1 MPNDEHDDLR
11 RLLGKAKQPEVSPF
25 FARNV
30 LRQIRLSE
38 QERPGVFSWFRRKT
52 LLAAAGGAAV
62 VLLSLASFQFAVR
75 SIPGRS
81 NTEMNLLLA
90 QQGIDLEAISN
101 LDELLAYEENNPWLD
116 DSTY

>member
-1 MPNDEHDDLR
+1 MINDEHDDLW
-11 RLLGKAKQPEVSPF
+11 RLLGKARQPEISPF

-38 QERPGVFSWFRRKT
+38 QERPVVFSWFRRKT
-52 LLAAAGGAAV
+52 LLAAAGGVAV

-75 SIPGRS
+75 SIPNHS
-81 NTEMNLLLA
+81 NTEMNLLLT
-90 QQGIDLEAISN
+90 QQGVDLEAISN